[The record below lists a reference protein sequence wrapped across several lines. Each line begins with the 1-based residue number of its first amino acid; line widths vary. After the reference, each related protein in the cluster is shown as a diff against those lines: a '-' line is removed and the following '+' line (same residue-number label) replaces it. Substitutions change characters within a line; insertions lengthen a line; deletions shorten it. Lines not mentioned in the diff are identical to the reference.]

1 MQPVE
6 KWLTVLSWLVPIVI
20 LGSVLLPLMVRV
32 LREYER
38 GVIFRLGKLLR
49 AKGPG
54 LVLLIPV
61 VDRMVKVDLRV
72 VTIDVPKQ
80 EMMSRDNVPV
90 TVDAVVYFRLVDPE
104 SDTGGRERADDV
116 ARFAQVDEAAAT
128 PEHACIGVS
137 ARHRGDDALR
147 GRHER
152 GLDLIG
158 RPRRVLRDEQGR

>member
-1 MQPVE
+1 MNAAE
-6 KWLTVLSWLVPIVI
+6 RLFNLLVWVI
-20 LGSVLLPLMVRV
+20 PLVFVALILLPSAVRV

-90 TVDAVVYFRLVDPE
+90 TVDAVVYFRIVDPE
-104 SDTGGRERADDV
+104 SANIKV
-116 ARFAQVDEAAAT
+116 Q
-128 PEHACIGVS
+128 
-137 ARHRGDDALR
+137 
-147 GRHER
+147 
-152 GLDLIG
+152 DL
-158 RPRRVLRDEQGR
+158 